1 MSDNKTDAPAV
12 DYATVNEALEAFAK
26 GSFVIVTDNEDRE
39 NEGDLIL
46 GAEFATED
54 NIAFLLRYST
64 GIVCVPM
71 EGERLEALELEQMVQ
86 KNTDAHET
94 AFTVTVD
101 VKEGTTTGVSAFDR
115 AATIRALAD
124 DKLEPSDLR
133 RPGHIFPLRA
143 RPGGVLMRAGH
154 TEAAVDLA
162 RLSGIK
168 PVATICE
175 MMNDEGVMMK
185 TPELAEFSKEHNIPF
200 ITIGQL
206 IEYRRARD
214 KLIERTADDVVETR
228 YGKLRAVQYLSPID
242 GTRHMAFVKGT
253 PTADT
258 PTVVRVHRLRG
269 VLDLIGYKSDLVSDT
284 FDMAMNAIA
293 QSESGIMVILS
304 NDFAPSDPRKSV
316 FPTEAD
322 IKEHRSAD
330 ENAPTKSW
338 RETGIG
344 SQIIR
349 DLGARKL
356 RILASSEYVYTG
368 VHSFG
373 LEITEPITLSDY
385 MNSK

>member
-1 MSDNKTDAPAV
+1 MTDKPENIDV
-12 DYATVNEALEAFAK
+12 EYASINAALEAFSK

-39 NEGDLIL
+39 NEGDLII
-46 GAEFATED
+46 GAQFATED
-54 NIAFLLRYST
+54 NIAFLLRHST

-71 EGERLEALELEQMVQ
+71 QGDRLEALELEQMVK
-86 KNTDAHET
+86 KNTDAHGT

-101 VKEGTTTGVSAFDR
+101 AKAGTTTGVSAADR
-115 AATIRALAD
+115 AVTIRALAD
-124 DKLEPSDLR
+124 ETLTSDDFL
-133 RPGHIFPLRA
+133 RPGHIFPLMA

-162 RLSGIK
+162 LLSGIK
-168 PVATICE
+168 PAAAICE
-175 MMNDEGVMMK
+175 MMNEQGVMMK
-185 TPELAEFSKEHNIPF
+185 TPELARFSKEHNIPF

-214 KLIERTADDVVETR
+214 KLVERIADDMVQTR
-228 YGKLRAVQYLSPID
+228 YGELRAVQYISPID

-253 PTADT
+253 PDNET
-258 PTVVRVHRLRG
+258 PTLVRVHRLRG
-269 VLDLIGYKSDLVSDT
+269 LLDLIGYKSDLVSDT
-284 FDMAMNAIA
+284 FDLAMKAIA
-293 QSESGIMVILS
+293 KAECGILVMLH
-304 NDFAPSDPRKSV
+304 NDVDYDELQSV
-316 FPTEAD
+316 FPSREDVANHRKKATEGGT
-322 IKEHRSAD
+322 
-330 ENAPTKSW
+330 TKSW

-373 LEITEPITLSDY
+373 LEIVEQIPLADA
-385 MNSK
+385 

>member
-1 MSDNKTDAPAV
+1 MSEQSNSSSTV
-12 DYATVNEALEAFAK
+12 DYASVNAALEAFAK

-46 GAEFATED
+46 GAEFATEE
-54 NIAFLLRYST
+54 NIAFLLRHST

-71 EGERLEALELEQMVQ
+71 EGDRLEALELEQMVQ

-101 VKEGTTTGVSAFDR
+101 VKEGTTTGVSAADR

-124 DKLEPSDLR
+124 DTLKPSGLR

-175 MMNDEGVMMK
+175 MMNDKGVMMK

-242 GTRHMAFVKGT
+242 GTRHMAFVKGE
-253 PTADT
+253 PAADS

-284 FDMAMNAIA
+284 FDMAMKAVA
-293 QSESGIMVILS
+293 DSDCGIMVVLS
-304 NDFAPSDPRKSV
+304 NDFAPSNPRKNV
-316 FPTEAD
+316 FPTAAD
-322 IKEHRSAD
+322 IDAHRKAD
-330 ENAPTKSW
+330 ENGPTKSW

-373 LEITEPITLSDY
+373 LEIVEQVSLEDY
-385 MNSK
+385 AKA